1 MFHLCPS
8 LGLADGL
15 VGETADDELASV
27 LALCPFLELMGRRRR
42 KQVSLNGK
50 VPDMG
55 ILCMDVGGGGV
66 HAEALCVLRK
76 ERTGNQRNF
85 HCKNRKVNPSTTVQK
100 SVQLAMQNRGQG
112 TRPYPHTE
120 LWNWTL
126 YSDQADSECIIEA
139 DPK

>member
-55 ILCMDVGGGGV
+55 ILCMDVGGGGCMQRP
-66 HAEALCVLRK
+66 CVFSARSVPAINEISTAKIEKSIRVQPFKKASNSPCKTGDRELVPILIRSFGIGHYILIR
-76 ERTGNQRNF
+76 RT
-85 HCKNRKVNPSTTVQK
+85 
-100 SVQLAMQNRGQG
+100 QNV
-112 TRPYPHTE
+112 
-120 LWNWTL
+120 
-126 YSDQADSECIIEA
+126 
-139 DPK
+139 